1 MLANMLKVAPS
12 YEITDGEFLDQ
23 AEAEIRHY
31 GRLGVSVIVAIGKKL
46 VEVKERIGHG
56 NYEDFVR
63 RRLPFTSRTARNY
76 VRAYELLKSETI
88 SDFDLD
94 AGSLDLLARPSTSN
108 RVRVAALEKART
120 ERISEAE
127 IQKLIADDKAKS
139 AAKAKDE
146 AEKEASGAKAPEKS
160 AALAQSDEWVTEI
173 KDGAAAI
180 AQPVC
185 AEIDTQNEI
194 VLLQDQ
200 TSGLEATI
208 KESTSPATEEAVAKA
223 KEPPDPPV
231 DTELSS
237 RAAEARKAIV
247 RCVGAIKLTPEQCI
261 AAETEAGRA
270 QIALGAKSLTL
281 WLKEFNQRYAKKLKG
296 EQLPLPLDDQLPPD
310 DLLPF
315 FTQATA
321 DEGHDAVTIKLVSAR
336 PRGSQDNQLC
346 KQKRRSADRHRITRG
361 VQDPAI
367 VAEIIR

>member
-1 MLANMLKVAPS
+1 MLANTLKVAPP
-12 YEITDGEFLDQ
+12 YEMTDEEFLDQ
-23 AEAEIRHY
+23 AEAEIRHC

-94 AGSLDLLARPSTSN
+94 AGSLYLLARPSTSDG
-108 RVRVAALEKART
+108 VRVEALEKART

-127 IQKLIADDKAKS
+127 IQKLIADAKAMS
-139 AAKAKDE
+139 AAKAK

-160 AALAQSDEWVTEI
+160 TALVQSGEWVTEI
-173 KDGAAAI
+173 KDRAAVV

-185 AEIDTQNEI
+185 AEIDTQNAI

-208 KESTSPATEEAVAKA
+208 KESTSPATEEAVAAA
-223 KEPPDPPV
+223 KDPPDPPI

-247 RCVGAIKLTPEQCI
+247 HCVGAIKLTPEQCI

-270 QIALGAKSLTL
+270 QIALGITELTS
-281 WLKEFNQRYAKKLKG
+281 WFKEFKQRYAKKLNG
-296 EQLPLPLDDQLPPD
+296 EQLPIPLDDQLPLDGTLPLFPKETVD
-310 DLLPF
+310 DGHGAI
-315 FTQATA
+315 AT
-321 DEGHDAVTIKLVSAR
+321 KRVSAR
-336 PRGSQDNQLC
+336 IGGSWSKRPRAAKSMPPATDTLQPEV
-346 KQKRRSADRHRITRG
+346 SASEL
-361 VQDPAI
+361 Q
-367 VAEIIR
+367 

>member
-1 MLANMLKVAPS
+1 MVL
-12 YEITDGEFLDQ
+12 Q
-23 AEAEIRHY
+23 AVQVHQR
-31 GRLGVSVIVAIGKKL
+31 L

-63 RRLPFTSRTARNY
+63 RRLPFTPRTARNY

-94 AGSLDLLARPSTSN
+94 AGSLYRLARPSTSDG
-108 RVRVAALEKART
+108 VRVEALEKART

-127 IQKLIADDKAKS
+127 IQKLIANDKAKS

-194 VLLQDQ
+194 VFSQNQ
-200 TSGLEATI
+200 ISGLEATV
-208 KESTSPATEEAVAKA
+208 KESTAATAKKAVAEA

-237 RAAEARKAIV
+237 RAAEAKKAIV
-247 RCVGAIKLTPEQCI
+247 HCVGAIGLSAAECI
-261 AAETEAGRA
+261 AAETEAGLA
-270 QIALGAKSLTL
+270 QIALGIKGLTS
-281 WLKEFNQRYAKKLKG
+281 WFKEFKQLYAKKLNG
-296 EQLPLPLDDQLPPD
+296 EQLPLPLAWVRGPRAHAVGV
-310 DLLPF
+310 
-315 FTQATA
+315 AT
-321 DEGHDAVTIKLVSAR
+321 GNPLNSLIFSIGR
-336 PRGSQDNQLC
+336 PSENSKIID
-346 KQKRRSADRHRITRG
+346 TRLFS
-361 VQDPAI
+361 
-367 VAEIIR
+367 